1 MALAGPA
8 LRAHIEVLRAEGR
21 RPGPVLRRSR
31 NLHRVELTWAERVR
45 GSLVGGAVGDA
56 LGAGIEFDDLARIR
70 AQHGPDGVTGM
81 TRAYGVLGA
90 ITDDTQMTLFT
101 AEGLLRGQRGDVTVE
116 LWRAYSRWLCT
127 QGVDPGRE
135 VGDRSGLL
143 REPAL
148 QASRAPGNACLS
160 GLREPTMGTRS
171 RPANPDSKGCGTV
184 MRSAP
189 FGWLGG
195 PAEQAWELAIDGAVL
210 THGHPTARF
219 AAAAMAVLVHALVN
233 GAPLETAV
241 EGACDRLDAAG
252 GGAGETLRALRSA
265 VAADGPPTPEAVER
279 VGAGWVGEEALAMA
293 VFCALRAPDAPSA
306 LLAAVNHSGDSDS
319 VGAICGNL
327 VGAAHGVDALPTEW
341 LTALE
346 DRPLL
351 ERVAD
356 EVVEAFWA

>member
-1 MALAGPA
+1 MHEGYARS
-8 LRAHIEVLRAEGR
+8 LRTVQATTG
-21 RPGPVLRRSR
+21 
-31 NLHRVELTWAERVR
+31 LTWAERVR
-45 GSLVGGAVGDA
+45 GSLLGGAVGDA

-70 AQHGPDGVTGM
+70 AQHGPHGVTGM

-101 AEGLLRGQRGDVTVE
+101 AEGLLRGQRGDAPVE
-116 LWRAYSRWLCT
+116 LWRAYSRWLST
-127 QGVDPGRE
+127 QGFDPGRDAGE
-135 VGDRSGLL
+135 RSGLV
-143 REPAL
+143 REPVL
-148 QASRAPGNACLS
+148 QAVRAPGNACLS
-160 GLREPTMGTRS
+160 GLRQPTMGTRS
-171 RPANPDSKGCGTV
+171 HPANPDSKGCGTV

-195 PAEQAWELAIDGAVL
+195 PADQAWELAIDGAVL
-210 THGHPTARF
+210 THGHPTGRF
-219 AAAAMAVLVHALVN
+219 AAAAMAVLVHSLVN

-241 EGACDRLDAAG
+241 EDVCGRLDAAG
-252 GGAGETLRALRSA
+252 SGAAETLRALQGA
-265 VAADGPPTPEAVER
+265 LDAEGPLTPEAVER
-279 VGAGWVGEEALAMA
+279 VGAGWIAEEALAMA
-293 VFCALRAPDAPSA
+293 VYCGLQAPDAPSA

-356 EVVEAFWA
+356 EVVEAFWT

>member
-1 MALAGPA
+1 MG
-8 LRAHIEVLRAEGR
+8 
-21 RPGPVLRRSR
+21 
-31 NLHRVELTWAERVR
+31 LTWAERVR
-45 GSLVGGAVGDA
+45 GSLLGGAVGDA
-56 LGAGIEFDDLARIR
+56 LGAGVELDGLAGIR
-70 AQHGPDGVTGM
+70 ARHGPAGVTGM

-116 LWRAYSRWLCT
+116 LWRAYSRWLST
-127 QGVDPGRE
+127 QGVDPGRD
-135 VGDRSGLL
+135 VGVRSGLV
-143 REPAL
+143 REPGL
-148 QASRAPGNACLS
+148 QAVRGPGHACLS
-160 GLREPTMGTRS
+160 GLQQPAMGTRTA
-171 RPANPDSKGCGTV
+171 PANPDSKGCGTV

-195 PAEQAWELAIDGAVL
+195 PADQAWELAVDGAVL

-219 AAAAMAVLVHALVN
+219 AAAAMAVLVHALVS
-233 GAPLETAV
+233 GEPLELAV
-241 EGACDRLDAAG
+241 ERACTRLEKA
-252 GGAGETLRALRSA
+252 GAGADETLHALRAA

-279 VGAGWVGEEALAMA
+279 IGAGWVAEEALALA
-293 VFCALRAPDAPSA
+293 VFCALQAPDAPSA
-306 LLAAVNHSGDSDS
+306 LLAAVNHSSDSDS

-346 DRPLL
+346 DRPVL

>member
-1 MALAGPA
+1 MPA
-8 LRAHIEVLRAEGR
+8 A
-21 RPGPVLRRSR
+21 
-31 NLHRVELTWAERVR
+31 NLGSVQTTGLTWAERVR
-45 GSLVGGAVGDA
+45 GSLLGGAVGDA
-56 LGAGIEFDDLARIR
+56 LGAGVELDGLAGIR
-70 AQHGPDGVTGM
+70 AQHGPGGVTGM

-116 LWRAYSRWLCT
+116 LWRAYSRWLST
-127 QGVDPGRE
+127 QGFDPGRD
-135 VGDRSGLL
+135 VGSRSGLV
-143 REPAL
+143 REPVL
-148 QASRAPGNACLS
+148 QAVRGPGNACLS
-160 GLREPTMGTRS
+160 GLQQPSMGTRAA
-171 RPANPDSKGCGTV
+171 PANPDSKGCGTV

-195 PAEQAWELAIDGAVL
+195 DANQAWELAIDGAVL

-219 AAAAMAVLVHALVN
+219 AAAAMAVLVHALV
-233 GAPLETAV
+233 GGQPLPVAV
-241 EGACDRLDAAG
+241 DDVCDRLDAAG
-252 GGAGETLRALRSA
+252 PGADETLQALRAA
-265 VAADGPPTPEAVER
+265 VAADGPPTPEAVEA
-279 VGAGWVGEEALAMA
+279 VGAGWIAEEALAMA

-346 DRPLL
+346 DRALL
-351 ERVAD
+351 ERAAD